1 MLKFIKDGKV
11 VMKENDSG
19 ELIIEDADVL
29 KNKLTVEE
37 KLTDKEKEKLKE
49 LKDEK
54 EKEEKEEK

>member
-1 MLKFIKDGKV
+1 MLKFVKDGKV
-11 VMKENDSG
+11 VMKESDTG

-49 LKDEK
+49 LKNEK
-54 EKEEKEEK
+54 EKQEK

>member
-11 VMKENDSG
+11 VMKESDSG

-54 EKEEKEEK
+54 EKEEK